1 METKGLDDLFLQ
13 TVQDVYYAE
22 HEILAS
28 LPELELAATSEWLRN
43 GFAQHRSETKT
54 QLRRLERVFASLG
67 AEPAPRRCRAI
78 EGILSEARDV
88 LRAYQQTSAGDA
100 GLIAGAQAVEHY
112 EIARYRTLARWARDL
127 GLNEAALLFAES
139 LAEETA
145 AEQFLTDVAEAVM
158 ARPAAGL
165 S

>member
-1 METKGLDDLFLQ
+1 MKPKGLDDLFFQ

-43 GFAQHRSETKT
+43 GFAQRRVDTET

-67 AEPAPRRCRAI
+67 AEPAPKRCRAI
-78 EGILSEARDV
+78 EGILSEVRDV
-88 LRAYQQTSAGDA
+88 LRAYQQTAAGDA
-100 GLIAGAQAVEHY
+100 GLISGAQAVEHY
-112 EIARYRTLARWARDL
+112 EIARYRTLTRWARDL
-127 GLNEAALLFAES
+127 GLNEAALLFADS

-145 AEQFLTDVAEAVM
+145 AEQFLTEVAEAVV
-158 ARPAAGL
+158 APTAVELG
-165 S
+165 